1 MAPPRPRNMV
11 LPGLRSSYKRR
22 VHGYQGVDEGRGH
35 GEPGTTCLHADEGA
49 VGIVDC
55 AID

>member
-1 MAPPRPRNMV
+1 M
-11 LPGLRSSYKRR
+11 G
-22 VHGYQGVDEGRGH
+22 EGEENG
-35 GEPGTTCLHADEGA
+35 GKTGSTCLHADEGA

>member
-1 MAPPRPRNMV
+1 MR
-11 LPGLRSSYKRR
+11 
-22 VHGYQGVDEGRGH
+22 EGNTG
-35 GEPGTTCLHADEGA
+35 GTGSTCLHADEGA

>member
-1 MAPPRPRNMV
+1 M
-11 LPGLRSSYKRR
+11 
-22 VHGYQGVDEGRGH
+22 RG
-35 GEPGTTCLHADEGA
+35 GSIGGGTGSTCLHADEGA